1 MVGGGVDGDGVYGV
15 EGDEGEVADGVSA
28 YGSSDWM
35 DWMVGVFITAA
46 AFVMRLVFVPGS
58 LLRWWWYWMDMIHTR
73 YLELSLFWL

>member
-1 MVGGGVDGDGVYGV
+1 VVGGGVDGDGVYGV

-46 AFVMRLVFVPGS
+46 AFVMRWFCSQFPVAMVVGLDG
-58 LLRWWWYWMDMIHTR
+58 YDT
-73 YLELSLFWL
+73 Y